1 MQLLCKATYKKAKL
15 VIIGIT
21 VPKLSGLFNT
31 AATLVCNINQSL
43 QDLGEKDHECGSY
56 LILKGVSLNN

>member
-1 MQLLCKATYKKAKL
+1 MQLLYKVTYKKAKL

-43 QDLGEKDHECGSY
+43 QEFGEKTMNVGH
-56 LILKGVSLNN
+56 I